1 MNLVTRL
8 VAGVLAGVFALA
20 AVSKLAD
27 RPTTTRSF
35 EDLGLRWPAPLGMIV
50 PLVELITAVVLVLW
64 PPVGAAAALAMLCA
78 FSVILVRVVRGGLPL
93 GCACFGA
100 WSARG
105 DTGVG
110 WASVVRNAVL
120 AAMATLVVVVG

>member
-20 AVSKLAD
+20 AVSKLAE

-35 EDLGLRWPAPLGMIV
+35 EDLGLRWPAPLAMIV
-50 PLVELITAVVLVLW
+50 PLAELLTAVVLVLW
-64 PPVGAAAALAMLCA
+64 PAVGAAAALAMLCA
-78 FSVILVRVVRGGLPL
+78 FTVILVRVIRGGVPL

-105 DTGVG
+105 NTGVG
-110 WASVVRNAVL
+110 WASVARNAVL
-120 AAMATLVVVVG
+120 AAMATFVVVAG